1 MNMRKKSL
9 LRNSKPKTNYKTPK
23 EDSMR
28 KIRKSLLKA
37 ITMLNAAIS
46 QSPNKTDRLM
56 RMSGGIALAEMHIEE
71 AKELLNKEMDE
82 HEKAQHQKI

>member
-1 MNMRKKSL
+1 
-9 LRNSKPKTNYKTPK
+9 
-23 EDSMR
+23 
-28 KIRKSLLKA
+28 
-37 ITMLNAAIS
+37 MLNAAIS